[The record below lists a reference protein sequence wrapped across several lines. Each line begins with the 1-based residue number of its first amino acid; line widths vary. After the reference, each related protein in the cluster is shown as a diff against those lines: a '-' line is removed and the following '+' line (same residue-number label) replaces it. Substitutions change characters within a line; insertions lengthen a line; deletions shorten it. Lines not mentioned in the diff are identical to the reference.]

1 MDTAHNLWP
10 HQGAYNTDT
19 VLSPDGL
26 GLVRLGLV
34 RLGQVRLGKVRVGN
48 VMVMHEL
55 GEDEI

>member
-34 RLGQVRLGKVRVGN
+34 RLGQVRLGQNKKGQEHV
-48 VMVMHEL
+48 
-55 GEDEI
+55 